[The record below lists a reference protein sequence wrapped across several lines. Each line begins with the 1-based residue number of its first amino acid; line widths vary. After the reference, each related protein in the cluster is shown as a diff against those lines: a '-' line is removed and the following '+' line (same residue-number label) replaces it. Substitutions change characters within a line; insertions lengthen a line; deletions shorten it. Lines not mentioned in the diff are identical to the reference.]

1 MGLIIPK
8 CNAHPKTLEIALG
21 IYYEKNDWVDNA
33 QLIDIL
39 SQKLFDAQIET
50 DKKEPQSYTKK
61 TQVLSYYGLLEW
73 EDPSKTQSRRR
84 ITPEGREFYE
94 TLVNNNLENRQR
106 LLLRLLSSKTFGRN
120 VLGCDSDSD
129 LEVPNIFVK
138 SCMLIGDL
146 TNKEFAYILGQ
157 MEFQDL
163 ELADALLDLVV
174 MRKQNK
180 EVPLDERTRKW
191 ADPKPILALADW
203 GVLTTKSHGNSKVYN
218 LNKELLD
225 KYSEQIAKLRI
236 RNTYS
241 NGSNNDSTTATD
253 ISSSNLQLIYF
264 GTPGSGKSY
273 KVQER
278 LKDVSEDNVFRTTF
292 HPDSDYASFVG
303 CYKPIMLQQNK
314 IALTPNELKA
324 KLNEYFKEEQPYPV
338 QRFAAVYPEVG
349 NIPPTTRKAW
359 LTSLGSQESM
369 DSEIQKG
376 VACGKALLKGSSSS
390 EISYS
395 FIPQVFTNAY
405 VQAWKK
411 QAEAIEQKKEQAE
424 KVYLVIEEINR
435 GNCAQIFGDL
445 FQLLD
450 RNEDGTSTYKIR
462 VDQDL
467 ANYLMKELGVQ
478 HPAIAG
484 GNLRLPANLHILATM
499 NTSDQSLF
507 PMDSAFKRRWDWEY
521 VPIDY
526 SDNVDSGQFIISIGD
541 KKYRW
546 VDFLQKV
553 NARILSATD
562 SEDKQMGNFFIKHSV
577 EEKAF
582 KNKVMFYL
590 WHEVCKDEF
599 HTKNNFFRTL
609 QDNEEKE
616 FSFNQL
622 HEKNGTSL
630 LEGFMQYL
638 EVKPI
643 ENKISQEG
651 DGTPNDPE
659 ENNAEE

>member
-8 CNAHPKTLEIALG
+8 CNAHSKTLEIALG

-33 QLIDIL
+33 QLINTL
-39 SQKLFDAQIET
+39 SQKLFEAKIE
-50 DKKEPQSYTKK
+50 DRKKEPQSYTKK

-73 EDPSKTQSRRR
+73 EDPSNTQSRRR
-84 ITPEGREFYE
+84 ITPEGRELYE

-157 MEFQDL
+157 MEFQNL

-180 EVPLDERTRKW
+180 EVSLDSRTRKW
-191 ADPKPILALADW
+191 ADPKPILALVDW
-203 GVLTTKSHGNSKVYN
+203 GVLTTESHGNSKVYN

-225 KYSEQIAKLRI
+225 KFSEQIAKLRI

-241 NGSNNDSTTATD
+241 NRSNDDSTTDTD
-253 ISSSNLQLIYF
+253 ISSSNIQIIYF
-264 GTPGSGKSY
+264 GTPGSGKSH
-273 KVQER
+273 KVQQSLE
-278 LKDVSEDNVFRTTF
+278 KVVDENVFRTIF

-303 CYKPIMLQQNK
+303 CYKPTM
-314 IALTPNELKA
+314 ED
-324 KLNEYFKEEQPYPV
+324 EEIKYE
-338 QRFAAVYPEVG
+338 F
-349 NIPPTTRKAW
+349 T
-359 LTSLGSQESM
+359 
-369 DSEIQKG
+369 
-376 VACGKALLKGSSSS
+376 
-390 EISYS
+390 
-395 FIPQVFTNAY
+395 PQVFTEAY

-411 QAEAIEQKKEQAE
+411 QAEASEQGLEQAE

-450 RNEDGTSTYKIR
+450 RNEDGSSTYKIR
-462 VDQDL
+462 ADKDL
-467 ANYLMKELGVQ
+467 ANYLQKELGEN
-478 HPAIAG
+478 HEGIAG
-484 GNLRLPANLHILATM
+484 GNLQLPANLHLTATM

-507 PMDSAFKRRWDWEY
+507 PLDSAFKRRWDWEY

-526 SDNVDSGQFIISIGD
+526 SESVDSAKFEISIEGR
-541 KKYRW
+541 KYSW
-546 VDFLQKV
+546 IDFLKAV
-553 NARILSATD
+553 NERILKATD

-577 EEKAF
+577 EEKEF
-582 KNKVMFYL
+582 KSKVMFYL
-590 WHEVCKDEF
+590 WHEVCKEEY
-599 HTKNNFFRTL
+599 HTKNNFFRYI
-609 QDNEEKE
+609 QEKEEKE
-616 FSFNQL
+616 FSFNEL
-622 HEKNGTSL
+622 HEENGTKRL
-630 LEGFMQYL
+630 VGFMEYLGLEYL
-638 EVKPI
+638 EEQLI
-643 ENKISQEG
+643 Q
-651 DGTPNDPE
+651 DGNPDSIDTNIG
-659 ENNAEE
+659 NSKA

>member
-33 QLIDIL
+33 QLINIL

-50 DKKEPQSYTKK
+50 DRKEPQSYTKK

-129 LEVPNIFVK
+129 LEVPNIFIK

-157 MEFQDL
+157 MEFQNL
-163 ELADALLDLVV
+163 ELADVLLDLVI

-180 EVPLDERTRKW
+180 DVSLNERTRKW

-203 GVLTTKSHGNSKVYN
+203 GVLTTESHGNSKVYN

-241 NGSNNDSTTATD
+241 NRSNNDSTTATET
-253 ISSSNLQLIYF
+253 SSSPLQLIYF

-273 KVQER
+273 KVQQSLE
-278 LKDVSEDNVFRTTF
+278 DVSEDNVFRTTF

-303 CYKPIMLQQNK
+303 CYKPSMH
-314 IALTPNELKA
+314 
-324 KLNEYFKEEQPYPV
+324 
-338 QRFAAVYPEVG
+338 
-349 NIPPTTRKAW
+349 
-359 LTSLGSQESM
+359 GSDITYE
-369 DSEIQKG
+369 
-376 VACGKALLKGSSSS
+376 
-390 EISYS
+390 
-395 FIPQVFTNAY
+395 FTPQVFTNAY

-411 QAEAIEQKKEQAE
+411 QAEATEQGLEQAE
-424 KVYLVIEEINR
+424 KVFLVIEEINR

-462 VDQDL
+462 ADQDL
-467 ANYLMKELGVQ
+467 ANYLMKELGEN
-478 HPAIAG
+478 HDGIKG

-526 SDNVDSGQFIISIGD
+526 SDNVDSGQFTISIGD
-541 KKYRW
+541 KKYLW

-553 NARILSATD
+553 NVRILSATD

-577 EEKAF
+577 EEKEF
-582 KNKVMFYL
+582 KSKVMFYL
-590 WHEVCKDEF
+590 WHEVCKDEY

-622 HEKNGTSL
+622 HEENGASL

-638 EVKPI
+638 EVNPI
-643 ENKISQEG
+643 EDKTSQEG
-651 DGTPNDPE
+651 DGTPNDAE
-659 ENNAEE
+659 ENNVKE

>member
-33 QLIDIL
+33 QLINIL

-50 DKKEPQSYTKK
+50 DRKEPQSYTKK

-129 LEVPNIFVK
+129 LEVPNIFIK

-157 MEFQDL
+157 MEFQNL
-163 ELADALLDLVV
+163 ELADVLLDLVI

-180 EVPLDERTRKW
+180 EVSLNERTRKW

-203 GVLTTKSHGNSKVYN
+203 GVLTTESHGNSKVYN

-241 NGSNNDSTTATD
+241 NRSNNDSTTATET
-253 ISSSNLQLIYF
+253 SSSPLQLIYF

-273 KVQER
+273 KVQQSLE
-278 LKDVSEDNVFRTTF
+278 DVSEDNVFRTTF

-303 CYKPIMLQQNK
+303 CYKPSMH
-314 IALTPNELKA
+314 
-324 KLNEYFKEEQPYPV
+324 
-338 QRFAAVYPEVG
+338 
-349 NIPPTTRKAW
+349 
-359 LTSLGSQESM
+359 GSDITYE
-369 DSEIQKG
+369 
-376 VACGKALLKGSSSS
+376 
-390 EISYS
+390 
-395 FIPQVFTNAY
+395 FTPQVFTNAY

-411 QAEAIEQKKEQAE
+411 QAEATEQGLEQAE
-424 KVYLVIEEINR
+424 KVFLVIEEINR

-462 VDQDL
+462 ADQDL
-467 ANYLMKELGVQ
+467 ANYLMKELGEN
-478 HPAIAG
+478 HDGIKG
-484 GNLRLPANLHILATM
+484 GNLRLPGNLHIIATM

-526 SDNVDSGQFIISIGD
+526 SENVDSGQFLITID
-541 KKYRW
+541 KKTYRW
-546 VDFLQKV
+546 VDFLKAV
-553 NARILSATD
+553 NERILSATD

-577 EEKAF
+577 EEKEF
-582 KNKVMFYL
+582 KSKVMFYL
-590 WHEVCKDEF
+590 WHEVCKDEY

-609 QDNEEKE
+609 QDNEEEE
-616 FSFNQL
+616 FSFNEL
-622 HEKNGTSL
+622 HGENGMNIL
-630 LEGFMQYL
+630 VGFMQYIG
-638 EVKPI
+638 VDPI
-643 ENKISQEG
+643 EDKTSQEE
-651 DGTPNDPE
+651 DGTPPNDAE

>member
-33 QLIDIL
+33 QLINIL

-50 DKKEPQSYTKK
+50 DRKEPQSYTKK

-129 LEVPNIFVK
+129 LEVPNIFIK

-157 MEFQDL
+157 MEFQNL
-163 ELADALLDLVV
+163 ELADVLLDLVI

-180 EVPLDERTRKW
+180 EVSLNERTRKW

-203 GVLTTKSHGNSKVYN
+203 GVLTTESHGNSKVYN

-241 NGSNNDSTTATD
+241 NRSNNDSTTATET
-253 ISSSNLQLIYF
+253 SSSPLQLIYF

-273 KVQER
+273 KVQQSLE
-278 LKDVSEDNVFRTTF
+278 DVSEDNVFRTTF

-303 CYKPIMLQQNK
+303 CYKPSMH
-314 IALTPNELKA
+314 
-324 KLNEYFKEEQPYPV
+324 
-338 QRFAAVYPEVG
+338 
-349 NIPPTTRKAW
+349 
-359 LTSLGSQESM
+359 GSDITYE
-369 DSEIQKG
+369 
-376 VACGKALLKGSSSS
+376 
-390 EISYS
+390 
-395 FIPQVFTNAY
+395 FTPQVFTNAY

-411 QAEAIEQKKEQAE
+411 QAEATEQGLEQAE
-424 KVYLVIEEINR
+424 KVFLVIEEINR

-462 VDQDL
+462 ADQDL
-467 ANYLMKELGVQ
+467 ANYLMKELGEN
-478 HPAIAG
+478 HDGIKG

-526 SDNVDSGQFIISIGD
+526 SDNVDSGQFTISIGD
-541 KKYRW
+541 KKYLW

-553 NARILSATD
+553 NVRILSATD

-577 EEKAF
+577 EEKEF
-582 KNKVMFYL
+582 KSKVMFYL
-590 WHEVCKDEF
+590 WHEVCKDEY

-622 HEKNGTSL
+622 HEENGASL
-630 LEGFMQYL
+630 LEGFIQYL
-638 EVKPI
+638 EVNPI
-643 ENKISQEG
+643 EDKTSQEG
-651 DGTPNDPE
+651 DGTPNDAE
-659 ENNAEE
+659 ENNVKE